1 MRAELWVKGV
11 EPMNSCLRSEISFDT
26 WSLEKIVDDPLWVLE
41 NEESFWGEKAQRYTL
56 DWARH
61 VNYQVSF
68 EDWRRK
74 IREWAETPPE
84 ERRDHAYVKIARRIT
99 EGKEVFL
106 EKALPHLCSFLPEG
120 ADLSIG
126 VYFTAFIPPRAFA
139 MGEIVFNV
147 AATYWKGNADNIL
160 NSLVHEI
167 FHVGYSHCRDV
178 RTEERPKDG
187 VLYDML
193 DNLQN
198 EGVCTYVACEALP
211 IFPAPDEK
219 DYGLLEDMSE
229 VRRLLG
235 DLNSVLSR
243 AGSLPDE
250 EVQKLAWDKCVIG
263 RAYYVVGAHMCR
275 MIEEIKGREVLIEML
290 KIGPLVFV
298 ELYNSLVED
307 DMKIWVNI

>member
-1 MRAELWVKGV
+1 
-11 EPMNSCLRSEISFDT
+11 MNDCLRSEISFDT

-41 NEESFWGEKAQRYTL
+41 NEESFWWEKAQRYTL
-56 DWARH
+56 DWARQ

-68 EDWRRK
+68 EDWRQK
-74 IREWAETPPE
+74 IREWAETPAM
-84 ERRDHAYVKIARRIT
+84 ERRGHAYVKIARRIT

-106 EKALPHLCSFLPEG
+106 ERALPHLCSYLPEG
-120 ADLSIG
+120 TDLSIG

-167 FHVGYSHCRDV
+167 FHVGYSRCREV
-178 RTEERPKDG
+178 RTEEGPENRA
-187 VLYDML
+187 LYDML
-193 DNLQN
+193 DNLQS
-198 EGVCTYVACEALP
+198 EGICTYVAYEALP

-219 DYGLLEDMSE
+219 DYGLLEDTSE

-235 DLNSVLSR
+235 DLNSVLSQ
-243 AGSLPDE
+243 AGSLPNE
-250 EVQKLAWDKCVIG
+250 EVQKLAWEKCVIG

-275 MIEEIKGREVLIEML
+275 TIEEQKGREALIETL
-290 KIGPLVFV
+290 TTGPSYFV
-298 ELYNSLVED
+298 QLYNSLTED
-307 DMKIWVNI
+307 DMKILVET